1 MRDGVLHSESTSE
14 SPMAMRRK
22 RDSKAQQNCN
32 VCNDNIQ
39 HAVLSRYE
47 RGEGNTAASLRNKDI
62 GE

>member
-1 MRDGVLHSESTSE
+1 MRDGVLHSDAQKTRLE
-14 SPMAMRRK
+14 
-22 RDSKAQQNCN
+22 AQQNCN
-32 VCNDNIQ
+32 ACNDRIQ